1 MCRRASLSLCGGTA
15 THSLSMALIALSD
28 GYDERRHP
36 EAVSD
41 LGGNSEDGHC
51 AVSEKRGWKEVAS
64 FPF

>member
-1 MCRRASLSLCGGTA
+1 
-15 THSLSMALIALSD
+15 MALIALSD
-28 GYDERRHP
+28 GFDERRHP

-41 LGGNSEDGHC
+41 LGGNSEGSHG

>member
-1 MCRRASLSLCGGTA
+1 
-15 THSLSMALIALSD
+15 MALIALSD
-28 GYDERRHP
+28 GFDERRHP

-41 LGGNSEDGHC
+41 LGGSEGSHC